1 MIKIAI
7 TKIGKR
13 NKTMDKKKVGQRIK
27 KRRLELE
34 MTQNEVKNKAD
45 IASSISEMEN
55 GISLPSA
62 ESLLKLAKLFQV
74 SVDWILTGSD
84 KAFLDDEKEILIGE
98 KEMQHIRLYRG
109 LNKAEK
115 EFLDKIME
123 LLYQEKQKKDTPNS

>member
-1 MIKIAI
+1 
-7 TKIGKR
+7 
-13 NKTMDKKKVGQRIK
+13 MDKKKVVQRIK

-84 KAFLDDEKEILIGE
+84 KAFLDNEKEMVNE

-115 EFLDKIME
+115 EFLDKVME

>member
-1 MIKIAI
+1 MM
-7 TKIGKR
+7 
-13 NKTMDKKKVGQRIK
+13 NKKKVGQRIK

-62 ESLLKLAKLFQV
+62 ESLVKLAKLFQV

-84 KAFLDDEKEILIGE
+84 KAFWDEEKEILLDK

-115 EFLDKIME
+115 EFLDKIIE
-123 LLYQEKQKKDTPNS
+123 LLYQEKQKNDTPNS